1 MMETT
6 VALLRT
12 ERMMVTK
19 REILALLE
27 ASIRTMHMITMRLVT
42 LEVLAVPGAMAMDTE
57 VQSLNTVN
65 TAD

>member
-42 LEVLAVPGAMAMDTE
+42 LEVLAVSGAMDTE

-65 TAD
+65 TAG

>member
-19 REILALLE
+19 REISALLE

-42 LEVLAVPGAMAMDTE
+42 LEVLAVSGAMDTE

-65 TAD
+65 TAG

>member
-1 MMETT
+1 
-6 VALLRT
+6 
-12 ERMMVTK
+12 MMVTK

-27 ASIRTMHMITMRLVT
+27 ASIRTMHMITMVLVT